1 MSAQAGHGASVHI
14 EACGKTFADGT
25 RALEPATLDIA
36 RGETLVLLGPSGCGK
51 TTMLRII
58 AGLEVPDAGGRVLF
72 DGKDMTAVPI
82 ERRNVGMVFQ
92 SYALFPNMTVSDNIG
107 YGLKIRGIPAKERAA
122 RVAEL
127 VALTNIS
134 GLENRRIDQLS
145 GGQRQRVALARAVA
159 IRPGILLLDEPL
171 TALDAALR
179 DRLRGELNRL
189 LRALG
194 ITTIYVTHDQSEA
207 MELGDRVVVMQKGA
221 IAQIGTPREIY
232 FTPRSRFVAE
242 FIGAANIVE
251 AAIEDGHLVLPGGR
265 QPIHGDMDMPAAVA
279 MIRPETIRV
288 TAAGSAPLSGI
299 IDSVSFIGDRQRLV
313 VSGASNRLL
322 TVDAPNTV
330 QVKARRTDRIVDF
343 AGRRPP
349 VAARELRR
357 SMSPKPVHIAQ
368 ISDLHIKPPGSLA
381 YGKVDTAKA
390 LERCVAALN
399 EFDPAPDFVVISGD
413 LADTPTA
420 EEYQYLKRLLAPL
433 KLPFAGIPGNHDSR
447 ELMRAAFP
455 SASYA
460 FVSGPLNQKIEVAGL
475 DLLLLDSSVHR
486 KPHGELDG
494 PTLQWL
500 DGMLASS
507 PDRPALLFLHHPPF
521 KAGIWHMDRQ
531 NLLNASD
538 LAPIVRRHPR
548 VQLIA
553 TGHVHRATLTMFAGV
568 PTTICPAPN
577 HAVDLDLAELR
588 QPSFKVEPPAFHLHT
603 WFPGE
608 GYGNVVTHQVP
619 IGTFDGPHP
628 FFAADGKLL

>member
-1 MSAQAGHGASVHI
+1 MNAQAGHGASVHI

-58 AGLEVPDAGGRVLF
+58 AGLEVPDSGGKVLF
-72 DGKDMTAVPI
+72 DGKDMTTVPI

-107 YGLKIRGIPAKERAA
+107 YGLKIRGMPAKERAA

-221 IAQIGTPREIY
+221 IAQVGTPREIY
-232 FTPRSRFVAE
+232 FTPRNRFVAE

-251 AAIEDGHLVLPGGR
+251 AALEDGHLVLPGGR

-299 IDSVSFIGDRQRLV
+299 IDSVSFVGGRQRLV

-322 TVDAPNTV
+322 TVDAPNTL
-330 QVKARRTDRIVDF
+330 QVTSGERI
-343 AGRRPP
+343 G
-349 VAARELRR
+349 L
-357 SMSPKPVHIAQ
+357 SISPDAV
-368 ISDLHIKPPGSLA
+368 
-381 YGKVDTAKA
+381 
-390 LERCVAALN
+390 
-399 EFDPAPDFVVISGD
+399 
-413 LADTPTA
+413 
-420 EEYQYLKRLLAPL
+420 RLL
-433 KLPFAGIPGNHDSR
+433 
-447 ELMRAAFP
+447 
-455 SASYA
+455 
-460 FVSGPLNQKIEVAGL
+460 
-475 DLLLLDSSVHR
+475 
-486 KPHGELDG
+486 
-494 PTLQWL
+494 
-500 DGMLASS
+500 
-507 PDRPALLFLHHPPF
+507 PPE
-521 KAGIWHMDRQ
+521 
-531 NLLNASD
+531 N
-538 LAPIVRRHPR
+538 
-548 VQLIA
+548 
-553 TGHVHRATLTMFAGV
+553 
-568 PTTICPAPN
+568 
-577 HAVDLDLAELR
+577 
-588 QPSFKVEPPAFHLHT
+588 
-603 WFPGE
+603 
-608 GYGNVVTHQVP
+608 
-619 IGTFDGPHP
+619 
-628 FFAADGKLL
+628 